1 MKKLANPAGLLLLL
15 TMLLAACSVRV
26 EPTIEPAQVSGKV
39 TGSVTYRER
48 IALPPDAVVR
58 VALLDVSR
66 MDVAATLIAETV
78 IVPEHAVPIPFELA
92 YDPEKIDPRMV
103 YAVRATILR
112 GDNYLFV
119 TDTHYPVLT
128 RGHGET
134 ADLVLKR
141 SGGGAAA
148 VAPAHLTNTRWLLR
162 ALDGE
167 AIEIGVNQRAPF
179 LQFENQG
186 EAAIAHGYSGC
197 NSFTGRYLVA
207 GATLSFEN
215 MISTLRACEDMRV
228 EDRFLG
234 MLGEVAAFR
243 IESTWLIL
251 SGDSGELATFEA
263 WYE

>member
-1 MKKLANPAGLLLLL
+1 MKKLANRAGLLALLTLLL
-15 TMLLAACSVRV
+15 EACSVRV
-26 EPTIEPAQVSGKV
+26 EPAQLDARV

-48 IALPPDAVVR
+48 IALPPDAVLR

-92 YDPEKIDPRMV
+92 YDPEQIDPRMV

-128 RGHGET
+128 RGHGESV
-134 ADLVLKR
+134 DLVLKR
-141 SGGGAAA
+141 SGGGTAA
-148 VAPAHLTNTRWLLR
+148 VAPAPLTNTRWLLR
-162 ALDGE
+162 TLGGE
-167 AIEIGVNQRAPF
+167 AVEIGANQRAPF

-197 NSFTGRYLVA
+197 NSFTGRYLAA
-207 GATLSFEN
+207 GATLTFDKMAMS
-215 MISTLRACEDMRV
+215 LRACEDMRI

-234 MLGEVAAFR
+234 LLAEVEGFR
-243 IESTWLIL
+243 IDSTWLIL
-251 SGDSGELATFEA
+251 SGSSGELATFEA